1 MMQFLKEHQTEIGDD
16 PAQHGQ
22 PDDCNGRYIKHSAY
36 KDWYFL
42 NVIKR
47 QRVNNLENIVHFA
60 PLSMINGLF
69 LPYPTM
75 ALMSTYIT
83 GRFLYNQGYVEK
95 ENVLNRMRVAG
106 AVMCHGSTAG
116 TLGMTFLIGVG
127 IWRGRA
133 RDIMRFA
140 AFAPK

>member
-1 MMQFLKEHQTEIGDD
+1 MQRQVHKTFGLQRLVFLK
-16 PAQHGQ
+16 
-22 PDDCNGRYIKHSAY
+22 CNKAATRQQSRKHRA
-36 KDWYFL
+36 FRPTL
-42 NVIKR
+42 ND
-47 QRVNNLENIVHFA
+47 
-60 PLSMINGLF
+60 NGLF